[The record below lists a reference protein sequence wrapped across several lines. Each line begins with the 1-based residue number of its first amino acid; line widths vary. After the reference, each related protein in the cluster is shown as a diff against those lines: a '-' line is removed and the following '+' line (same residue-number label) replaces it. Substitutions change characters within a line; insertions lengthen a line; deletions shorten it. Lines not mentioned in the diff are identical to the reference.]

1 MSYSYLCFLI
11 LLCLSLLVGGCSNK
25 DYLVINSKLSYYTAC
40 MNKVWEYEKKCD
52 CILYPKGYHNYKYCD
67 EWTKLKM
74 QGYSIALDIP
84 E

>member
-1 MSYSYLCFLI
+1 
-11 LLCLSLLVGGCSNK
+11 
-25 DYLVINSKLSYYTAC
+25 